1 MHKEIELRTCCMGIN
16 TDFTGPEKSPGGV
29 MTRAVWE
36 EVLKEFPRLNFK
48 EGVLNAVCGLCRNK
62 PDTTYDNF
70 AADIGVKYVE
80 GYSRE
85 GKRFLDILE
94 ATE

>member
-1 MHKEIELRTCCMGIN
+1 MGI
-16 TDFTGPEKSPGGV
+16 TSDFTGPEKSPGGV
-29 MTRAVWE
+29 LTRHVWD

-48 EGVLNAVCGLCRNK
+48 EGVLKTLCGLCRSK

-70 AADIGVKYVE
+70 IADIGEKYVE
-80 GYSRE
+80 GYSRV
-85 GKRFLDILE
+85 GKRFLDVLE